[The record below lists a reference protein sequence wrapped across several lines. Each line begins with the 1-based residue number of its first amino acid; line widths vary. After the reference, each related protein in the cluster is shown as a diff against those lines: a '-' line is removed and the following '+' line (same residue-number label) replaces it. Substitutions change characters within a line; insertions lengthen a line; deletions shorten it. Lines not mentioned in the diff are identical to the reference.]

1 MSSQFPNV
9 KNEMDQ
15 ISVPVEKLDNIIA
28 QTVSGTKVKKPKK
41 RIVWYSMSAAVVGFG
56 LFIGSAMVSPAMAKV
71 AANIPIVSTFF
82 NDVGDEG
89 LKIAGQKG
97 LTHTVDQT
105 AKDKGITLTIN
116 EVFYDGT
123 RLTLGYTQESLLPL
137 GELERPV
144 IKADGKEINFSSGY
158 SGEFITPQKYKGI
171 VDITPTEEL
180 PENFDM
186 KIHFDAVGL
195 VPGNWSFQFPV
206 RQSNEVKVISLDEKM
221 KLMGA
226 ELNVNSLKIGPA
238 GTVLDMK
245 IIADS
250 GLLDPNSLE
259 FYLIDDKGSVIN
271 FLNGR
276 LQGETVDG
284 KEYGALQRLY
294 EPLDESVRSVKVI
307 PYRIE
312 FPLGDLKEESVKLD
326 HIELPFTMSQGEYGY
341 IIITDI
347 KYEGDRTI
355 VYYNVKSEAVIDN
368 NASMNPLWIEDEN
381 GEKLLLDEK
390 PFAERIKDHSFKK
403 EFNTGKKKGLTLKTR
418 HQPLPEMFEG
428 FEIDIP
434 ER

>member
-1 MSSQFPNV
+1 MSSHFPEF

-15 ISVPVEKLDNIIA
+15 IPVPVEKLDTIIA
-28 QTVSGTKVKKPKK
+28 QTVSGTKMKKPKK
-41 RIVWYSMSAAVVGFG
+41 RVLLYSMSAAVVGFG
-56 LFIGSAMVSPAMAKV
+56 LFIGSAMVSPAMAMV
-71 AANIPIVSTFF
+71 ASKIPVVGTFF
-82 NDVGDEG
+82 NDVGDDG

-97 LTHTVDQT
+97 LTQVVDQT
-105 AKDKGITLTIN
+105 AKDNGITLTIN

-158 SGEFITPQKYKGI
+158 SGEYVTPQKYRGV

-180 PENFDM
+180 PEQFEM

-195 VPGNWSFQFPV
+195 VPGNWTFQFPV
-206 RQSNEVKVISLDEKM
+206 RQSNEVKVIRLDEDIKIE
-221 KLMGA
+221 GA

-250 GLLDPNSLE
+250 GLLDPHSLE

-276 LQGETVDG
+276 VNAETVDG
-284 KEYGALQRLY
+284 KEYAALQRLY
-294 EPLDESVRSVKVI
+294 EPLDETVRNVKVI

-312 FPLGDLKEESVKLD
+312 FPLEDLKEESVNLD
-326 HIELPFTMSQGEYGY
+326 DIELPFTMSQGDFGD
-341 IIITDI
+341 IIITNI
-347 KYEGDRTI
+347 VYTENRTI
-355 VYYNVKSEAVIDN
+355 VYYDVKSEAVLDN
-368 NASMNPLWIEDEN
+368 HASMNPLWIEDAK
-381 GEKLLLDEK
+381 GKKLILDEK
-390 PFAERIKDHSFKK
+390 PFAERIKGQSFKK
-403 EFNTGKKKGLTLKTR
+403 EFATGKKKGLTLKTR
-418 HQPLPEMFEG
+418 HQPLAEMLEG
-428 FEIDIP
+428 FEIEIP
-434 ER
+434 EK